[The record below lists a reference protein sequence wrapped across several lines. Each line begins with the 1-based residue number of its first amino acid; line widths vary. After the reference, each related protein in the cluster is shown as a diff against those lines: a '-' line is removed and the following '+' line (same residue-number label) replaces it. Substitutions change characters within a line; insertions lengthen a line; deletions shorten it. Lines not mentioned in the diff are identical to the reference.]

1 MNYSDS
7 FENFWIKYGSD
18 EGLSVSEKGSKREA
32 YKAWDKALAKW
43 QRDENVPASE
53 AEQQFARKIAHGYG
67 IASRNRKALMRS
79 KRFCPRLPMAS
90 TYLNQWRWED
100 ALDVGTSEIATGGD
114 DAPANVRG
122 CAQSGCVRPAFGR
135 AEDGSFICRE
145 HDLEAWYRDV
155 KLSTEPLR
163 IRWSPRMMQERYP
176 RAANETWVDWSRRVA
191 KEIIRNAKPG
201 SALAALGSRGGRQE
215 DLRDVQG

>member
-1 MNYSDS
+1 MNYSDA
-7 FENFWIKYGSD
+7 FENFWVKYGSD

-53 AEQQFARKIAHGYG
+53 AEQEFARKIAHGYG

-90 TYLNQWRWED
+90 TYLHQWRWED
-100 ALDVGTSEIATGGD
+100 ALDVGTSEIAESN
-114 DAPANVRG
+114 APAIMRTCDRPG
-122 CAQSGCVRPAFGR
+122 CQAPPIGR
-135 AEDGSFICRE
+135 TAEGGWICKA
-145 HDLEAWYRDV
+145 HDLEDWYRNV
-155 KLSTEPLR
+155 RLSVDPIR
-163 IRWSPRMMQERYP
+163 IKWSPRLMQERYP
-176 RAANETWVDWSRRVA
+176 RAQNESWPDWSRRVA
-191 KEIIRNAKPG
+191 REIVRNAKPG

-215 DLRDVQG
+215 DVRDISG